1 MISGEPKLQD
11 WVRQISLV
19 IHNCFVNGL
28 ANLYIHNN
36 LEIFVTVT
44 EAEAEAETE
53 KKSEKGRKKKTSGK
67 LNAST

>member
-1 MISGEPKLQD
+1 MQD

-44 EAEAEAETE
+44 EAEAVTE